1 MTNGFDASALD
12 LWAEEILNIAQKDM
26 PKKTKKFIRDIFK

>member
-26 PKKTKKFIRDIFK
+26 PKKKSL